1 MRKTVRSPFVG
12 VLLILLASTVGLAG
26 CGDAPPAAPQP
37 TATTPSTSVSAV
49 QEPKP
54 TPDRQLGGVL
64 VPPTGIET
72 AEVPETVS
80 YRDAII
86 KGLGTI
92 TWVNPGDGEAVKDS
106 DSAQQTAHDAI
117 KSEGT
122 RLAEVDYVALSL
134 PDFKEITGKLELSRD
149 DFQGGEVVLEA
160 IGRENDAH
168 RYLLFSY
175 TGKEIPQ
182 HPERPLVFRWVQAYA
197 LYDNTTSTVVRLVA
211 TIRGEVHE

>member
-1 MRKTVRSPFVG
+1 M
-12 VLLILLASTVGLAG
+12 
-26 CGDAPPAAPQP
+26 PPM
-37 TATTPSTSVSAV
+37 
-49 QEPKP
+49 
-54 TPDRQLGGVL
+54 
-64 VPPTGIET
+64 GIEI
-72 AEVPETVS
+72 APVPETGS

-86 KGLGTI
+86 KGLGAI
-92 TWVNPGDGEAVKDS
+92 TWVNPGDGEAARDV
-106 DSAQQTAHDAI
+106 DSAQDAAHEAI
-117 KSEGT
+117 RAEGT

-134 PDFKEITGKLELSRD
+134 PDFKEVTGKLELSGD
-149 DFQGGEVVLEA
+149 DFQGGEAVLEA

-168 RYLLFSY
+168 RFLLFSY